1 MERSKGARIRG
12 AKALRAETDRID
24 RPGIG
29 LTMTSRT
36 IVVAGAGILGL
47 WQAFL
52 LARAGHRVRLV
63 DKAQDPFAGS
73 ASSYAGAMLGPFCE
87 TEAQAAEVRAPGLEA
102 IALWQQHVPETV
114 VAGTLVV
121 APPRDLPDLD
131 RFARLTEGHEA
142 VDADALA
149 RLEPDLAHRFARG
162 LFYRQEGHVAP
173 LAAMQ
178 RLKAAAEAAG
188 CVMDF
193 GSAWQNERAPADT
206 LVIDCR
212 GMGAR
217 AALQDLRGVRGERV
231 VIATRDVSFSRPVR
245 LLHPRHP
252 LYVVPWGDG
261 RFMVGATVI
270 ESEDDSP
277 VTVRSALELLALA
290 YALHPAFGE
299 AEILDTGAGV
309 RPSWPDN
316 YPKII
321 RAGQV
326 LHVNGSYRHGFLLA
340 PLLARLVVDH
350 LATGASDPLFFRAL

>member
-1 MERSKGARIRG
+1 MGHWRAAPTRA
-12 AKALRAETDRID
+12 AKASRAETDWID
-24 RPGIG
+24 RGSAA
-29 LTMTSRT
+29 MTSRS

-52 LARAGHRVRLV
+52 LTRAGHRVRLV
-63 DKAQDPFAGS
+63 DKSKEPFAAAAS
-73 ASSYAGAMLGPFCE
+73 AYAGAMLGPFCE
-87 TEAQAAEVRAPGLEA
+87 TEAQAAEVREPGLEA
-102 IALWQQHVPETV
+102 IRLWQQHVPETS

-131 RFARLTEGHEA
+131 RFARLTEGHEP
-142 VDADALA
+142 VDADAIA
-149 RLEPDLAHRFARG
+149 RLEPDLAQRFARG

-173 LAAMQ
+173 IAAMQ
-178 RLKAAAEAAG
+178 RLKDAAEAAG
-188 CVMDF
+188 CILDF
-193 GSAWQNERAPADT
+193 GTAWDNANAPGDT
-206 LVIDCR
+206 LVVDCR

-217 AALQDLRGVRGERV
+217 DVLKDLRGVRGERI
-231 VIATRDVSFSRPVR
+231 VIATRDVTFARPVR

-270 ESEDDSP
+270 ESEDTSP
-277 VTVRSALELLALA
+277 VTVRSALELLSLA

-299 AEILDTGAGV
+299 AEILEAGAGV

-321 RAGQV
+321 RSGNV

-340 PLLARLVVDH
+340 PLLAQLVVEH
-350 LATGASDPLFFRAL
+350 LATGQGDGDPLFFRAL